1 MSRDSRFDK
10 LEHERA
16 EKPATEVKAQPS
28 RFADAPTPGPGTEPV
43 HPPMMEAALEN
54 SPVSDPTPQLKR
66 FEADGANHLALD
78 NDELVKLPFR
88 RCPSCERDSSKFDRE
103 CIFCHASLE
112 SLEAR
117 ELNLR
122 ILATYEADKAKE
134 AETLVEQHKANIKQL
149 VDDEFARRMKEQA
162 ETERR
167 WQWNWRLGAIGGAV
181 VCVGIAILWRSFC
194 PSLAFVSFAV
204 ALVVIAL
211 PPEAREVLTRRVKP
225 RWRL

>member
-117 ELNLR
+117 ELNLPYLYLGYW
-122 ILATYEADKAKE
+122 I
-134 AETLVEQHKANIKQL
+134 EQSPKMAYKSQFEPHELLQ
-149 VDDEFARRMKEQA
+149 DG
-162 ETERR
+162 R
-167 WQWNWRLGAIGGAV
+167 WQRAPL
-181 VCVGIAILWRSFC
+181 
-194 PSLAFVSFAV
+194 
-204 ALVVIAL
+204 
-211 PPEAREVLTRRVKP
+211 RRT
-225 RWRL
+225 